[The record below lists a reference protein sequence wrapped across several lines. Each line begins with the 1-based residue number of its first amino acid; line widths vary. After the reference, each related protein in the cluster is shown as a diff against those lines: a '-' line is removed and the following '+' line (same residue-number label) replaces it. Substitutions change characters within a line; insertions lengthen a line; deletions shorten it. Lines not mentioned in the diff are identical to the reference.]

1 MTKTAL
7 ILGASGKIGHHSAI
21 AFRSAGWTVRVYDRS
36 KDDMTEAAR
45 GVDVIVNGLNPPAYH
60 NWAKLIPKIT
70 AQVIAAAKASGA
82 TVIVPGN
89 VYNFAAVPGTISENS
104 SQRPKTR
111 KGRIRVEMEQSYRQ
125 SGVRTI
131 ILRAGNFIDPFG
143 NDDVMTTVFLRNI
156 AKGKLS
162 SPGRADAMQAFCYL
176 PDWARAAVML
186 AEKRESL
193 AAFEDVP
200 FPGHSFTAN
209 LLREQL
215 ANTLDRKIEITG
227 FPWWLMT
234 LASPFWELAREISEM
249 RYLWNLDHRLDD
261 TKFNRLLPDFSATD
275 LESVMIAGLPANIRP
290 DKSVPRQQRIASI

>member
-21 AFRSAGWTVRVYDRS
+21 AFRNAGWTVRIYNRS
-36 KDDMTEAAR
+36 KDNMTEAAR
-45 GVDVIVNGLNPPAYH
+45 GVDIIVNGLNPPAYH
-60 NWAKLIPKIT
+60 NWAKLIPEIT

-89 VYNFAAVPGTISENS
+89 VYNFAAIPGTFSETTP
-104 SQRPKTR
+104 QRPETR
-111 KGRIRVEMEQSYRQ
+111 KGSIRVEMEKSYRQ

-143 NDDVMTTVFLRNI
+143 NDDVMTMVFLRNI
-156 AKGKLS
+156 AKGKIT

-176 PDWARAAVML
+176 PDWAQAAVSL
-186 AEKRESL
+186 SEKRDDL

-209 LLREQL
+209 MLREQL
-215 ANTLDRKIEITG
+215 KATLNRDIKITG
-227 FPWWLMT
+227 FPWWLMK
-234 LASPFWELAREISEM
+234 LASPFWELARELTEM
-249 RYLWNLDHRLDD
+249 RYLWNLDHRLDGA
-261 TKFNRLLPDFSATD
+261 KLHRLLPDFSATD
-275 LESVMIAGLPANIRP
+275 METVMTAGLPLDIRP
-290 DKSVPRQQRIASI
+290 DKSMPGQLRIASV